1 MSISLQ
7 IRKRLPPDES
17 RAAAVAAARD
27 LLTQEGVAAVTL
39 KAVAARIGRT
49 HANLLHHFGSVAGL
63 HAALAEDIALAVAGS
78 ITGSIGRMRRG
89 EARLRDV
96 IEGMFDAFI
105 DQGAGELIAWVVLT
119 RQREALQ
126 PIVEGIGQVIRD
138 ISEPGEERPLDQAT
152 LGLVLLAIG
161 DSLAGSEVARACGLP
176 RSAARDIAVRQVI
189 AVLSGRIKAVDATA
203 GG

>member
-1 MSISLQ
+1 MS
-7 IRKRLPPDES
+7 
-17 RAAAVAAARD
+17 
-27 LLTQEGVAAVTL
+27 
-39 KAVAARIGRT
+39 
-49 HANLLHHFGSVAGL
+49 
-63 HAALAEDIALAVAGS
+63 VAGS

-96 IEGMFDAFI
+96 IEEMFDAFI
-105 DQGAGELIAWVVLT
+105 EQGAGELIAWVVLT
-119 RQREALQ
+119 RQREALE
-126 PIVEGIGQVIRD
+126 PIVEAIGQVIRD

-189 AVLSGRIKAVDATA
+189 AVLSGRVQAAAGTA
-203 GG
+203 AG

>member
-27 LLTQEGVAAVTL
+27 LLTREGVAAVTL

-63 HAALAEDIALAVAGS
+63 HAALAEDIAVAVAGS

-96 IEGMFDAFI
+96 VEGMFDAFI

-126 PIVEGIGQVIRD
+126 PIVEAIGQVIRD